1 MTYSKF
7 KSRGG
12 NGRSESEMERNM
24 PYFAFYCCD
33 AQHKQRSMGT
43 KGLLWLIGYHQG
55 KPGQELKAGTRRQ
68 KLKRDHGRMLLT
80 HGRMA
85 CSSCSAHLPFL
96 SNPGLLAQRL
106 HCSQWFAHCLAHLS
120 FPLLG

>member
-1 MTYSKF
+1 MEEVSQKWKGTCPTLLSIAVIHSIT
-7 KSRGG
+7 KS
-12 NGRSESEMERNM
+12 
-24 PYFAFYCCD
+24 
-33 AQHKQRSMGT
+33 SMGT

-55 KPGQELKAGTRRQ
+55 KPGQELKAGTGRQ

-85 CSSCSAHLPFL
+85 CSSSSAHLPFL

-106 HCSQWFAHCLAHLS
+106 HCSQWFAHCLAH
-120 FPLLG
+120 